1 MSCSNSDEKII
12 KEYMSAN
19 MNDPSSYESIE
30 LKVINNDTSI
40 LSQLPEIQEKLI
52 KLNDLYERNSN
63 LCTDYIMAVFAYRAD
78 SLDNLV
84 KQQSEYKKISENEPL
99 SFMNYSKFS
108 EIQKKLL
115 SELRSEFEKTPK
127 RKDNQY
133 YLLELQAQSEGI
145 ANRIE
150 VEELKLKDIFKSYG
164 IMNPE
169 KALFQ
174 LQYNKY
180 RGKNA
185 FGALV
190 IIESVFIID
199 KNSKKVV
206 KVYNLN

>member
-1 MSCSNSDEKII
+1 
-12 KEYMSAN
+12 
-19 MNDPSSYESIE
+19 
-30 LKVINNDTSI
+30 
-40 LSQLPEIQEKLI
+40 
-52 KLNDLYERNSN
+52 
-63 LCTDYIMAVFAYRAD
+63 MAVFAYRAD

-185 FGALV
+185 FGTLV